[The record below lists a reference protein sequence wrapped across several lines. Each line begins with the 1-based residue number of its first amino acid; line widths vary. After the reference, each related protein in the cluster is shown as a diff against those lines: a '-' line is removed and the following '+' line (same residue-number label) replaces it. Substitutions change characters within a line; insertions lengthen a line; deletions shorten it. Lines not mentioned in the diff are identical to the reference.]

1 MMKPRLEV
9 ESKALVRNLRGAY
22 MEIFP
27 ARDIEKKLAVLE
39 RNSYVAVTCSPM
51 KGIGATLSLTEH
63 LVAAGFRVV
72 PHIAAKNVRD
82 RAHLASI
89 ITRLRELRV
98 ASIFVPGGDRPK
110 PEGEFRT
117 ALELLTAISQIEHD
131 FSDIGVAA
139 HPEGHPNADDATMFE
154 ALRSKQE
161 LANYMVTQMCFDANA
176 LGSWL
181 TRMRARGITLPVWI
195 GLPGVINRALLLK
208 TSLRIGVGDSL
219 RYLGRNPGVAVEL
232 MKSAVY
238 KPDELLL
245 GLAPFQA
252 DPACD
257 IAGYHLFCF
266 NQVQGTEAWRHQSLE
281 ALA

>member
-1 MMKPRLEV
+1 
-9 ESKALVRNLRGAY
+9 